1 MTIIECL
8 KRRVI
13 YYPKSIKKMRVSKTF
28 LTVDAVVF
36 KTINNKLELLLIKRK
51 NEPFQN
57 AWALP
62 GGFVDE
68 HEDIDEAAKR
78 ELLEETQINIETL
91 TQLKAFGKPFRDPRS
106 HVVSIAYYGFVAE
119 NVKPVAADDAKEAKW
134 FSVNDLPK
142 LAFDHDEIINFA
154 LQKIDIK

>member
-1 MTIIECL
+1 
-8 KRRVI
+8 
-13 YYPKSIKKMRVSKTF
+13 MRVSNTF

-36 KTINNKLELLLIKRK
+36 KTINNILYLLLIKRK

-68 HEDIDEAAKR
+68 HEDIDAAVKR
-78 ELLEETQINIETL
+78 ELLEETQIEIENM

-106 HVVSIAYYGFVAE
+106 HVVSVAYYGFVAE
-119 NVKPVAADDAKEAKW
+119 NATAFASDDAKEAKW

-154 LQKIDIK
+154 LRKIDIK